1 MPVTDLFVAAS
12 HLDPLAVID
21 GIPPSVRREIAPA
34 PAPRRDGRD
43 LVLELGPWVPR
54 SPARHL
60 VPALA
65 LLAARTPSVRFELS
79 GRRAGAWSP
88 WIATATLGVQSFAE
102 MPAGV
107 HGFSADIDEVCAA
120 PSVDAVRLRVR
131 VASPDAILE
140 APWLVTMSAWDGT
153 LGDLSAPCSAVSL
166 EVPART
172 QMTEAEDIRLRIC
185 SPTSVAMA
193 LEHLG
198 CAVPTPVLAA
208 AVFHAPTDRYGV
220 WPAAIRAAATHGVP
234 GYLLRFSDWESVA
247 WCLGRGLP
255 IVASVRYTAGEL
267 SGAAIPETTGH
278 LIVITG
284 LEGNEVLVNDPAAP
298 TSAEVRRRYRRDEL
312 SRVWLERTGIGYV
325 FLHPIAPSEGSRGG

>member
-1 MPVTDLFVAAS
+1 
-12 HLDPLAVID
+12 
-21 GIPPSVRREIAPA
+21 
-34 PAPRRDGRD
+34 
-43 LVLELGPWVPR
+43 
-54 SPARHL
+54 

-65 LLAARTPSVRFELS
+65 LLTSGTPSVRFELS
-79 GRRAGAWSP
+79 GRRGGAWSP
-88 WIATATLGVQSFAE
+88 WIATATLGVQAFVE
-102 MPAGV
+102 MPAAAD
-107 HGFSADIDEVCAA
+107 GFSADIDEVCAA
-120 PSVDAVRLRVR
+120 PPVDAVRLRVR
-131 VASPDAILE
+131 VAGPDAILE
-140 APWLVTMSAWDGT
+140 APWLVTMSAWDGA
-153 LGDLSAPCSAVSL
+153 LGDLSATGSTVRL

-193 LEHLG
+193 LEHFG

-220 WPAAIRAAATHGVP
+220 WPAAIRVAATYGVP
-234 GYLLRFSDWESVA
+234 GSLLRFSDWESVA

-255 IVASVRYTAGEL
+255 IVASIRYTAGEL
-267 SGAAIPETTGH
+267 SHAAIPETTGH

-284 LEGNEVLVNDPAAP
+284 LDGDEVLVNDPAAP

-325 FLHPIAPSEGSRGG
+325 FMRLVPATRGG